1 MVWSFLLQKTE
12 WIYILKKGNMIYL
25 KNTTDLQMLYIP
37 KEGRRAL
44 GNISLKAFSTINQYE
59 FTIEAAEENTS
70 LLYHKAL
77 VELQDNI
84 PSGEYEYTLSDEV
97 GELSNGLLVIGD
109 LENPMEYNK
118 VTEYEQ
124 YEN

>member
-1 MVWSFLLQKTE
+1 
-12 WIYILKKGNMIYL
+12 MIYL

-109 LENPMEYNK
+109 LENP
-118 VTEYEQ
+118 TEYEQ
-124 YEN
+124 YED